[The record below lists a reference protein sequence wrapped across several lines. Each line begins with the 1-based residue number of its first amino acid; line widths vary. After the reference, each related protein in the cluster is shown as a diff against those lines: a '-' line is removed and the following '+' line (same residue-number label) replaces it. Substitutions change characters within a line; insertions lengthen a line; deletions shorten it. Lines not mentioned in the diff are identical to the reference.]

1 MISIDQLKECFEV
14 ELPKNAEEYQV
25 LFASAIINPHGPTF
39 NIYYIDPESES
50 ITSNLYKV
58 TIHPMS
64 DSIQTVADITWGKIG
79 ETLKDIQFYSDFFQ
93 GSMPTLFMKGNL
105 LDGKLFNQILELYIN
120 SSNGSLRTYQNVKHF
135 EGIPYERVGAEM
147 NGVMQSILDK
157 KSEKTPGFLKSLFG
171 KTKKDNNEMDVS
183 DFTRMLTNE
192 KNVIAEIKALF
203 MAYNGSIENI
213 IPEGMVQIDFKA
225 FLNVF
230 AHIASQCNIDLNK
243 LSK

>member
-1 MISIDQLKECFEV
+1 MITIDQSKKCVEV
-14 ELPKNAEEYQV
+14 ELDINAEEYQV

-64 DSIQTVADITWGKIG
+64 DSIQTVASISWENKGKS
-79 ETLKDIQFYSDFFQ
+79 LKSIQFYSDFFQ

-105 LDGKLFNQILELYIN
+105 LDDELFNQILELFIN
-120 SSNGSLRTYQNVKHF
+120 STNGSLKAYQYIKHF
-135 EGIPYERVGAEM
+135 EGKPYERVGAEM
-147 NGVMQSILDK
+147 SGAMQSILDK
-157 KSEKTPGFLKSLFG
+157 KSEKSPGFFKSFFG
-171 KTKKDNNEMDVS
+171 KTKKDNNEIDVS

-230 AHIASQCNIDLNK
+230 AHIASQCNIDFNK